1 MASPEIQKQL
11 ADIESSSTSQG
22 DKGSAFTSLLNS
34 IIASSAPEQLT
45 ANLTVFI
52 DTILSDNVGIVT
64 SRPVLAEYVNAI
76 SKLPSA
82 EIKKEVYEY
91 TLEKIR
97 PKIVSFEEQD
107 CNIREALATI
117 YEAEEEHGEAAKVL
131 QGIQLNPH
139 QRQITDEFRLQIYIR
154 IMRNLLEDDESI
166 SADVWLNRATLLIHK
181 SEDPQLN
188 LMFQMCQARI
198 LDAKRQFL
206 NACSKYHQLSFSPI
220 VAESDRMQCLS
231 AAMTCAILAPAGPLR
246 SRSLATLYKDERSPQ
261 LPQDYAL
268 LEKMYMDRLLSQKE
282 VDEFASRLKPHQVAT
297 QSDGTTVLSKAVIEH
312 NLLAASRLYNNI
324 GVEELGVL
332 LGLSGE
338 KAEEYA
344 ARMIEQKRMSG
355 QIDQID
361 GLIYFDS
368 ISGAAKEGGAA
379 VGSAEKPVGRQIRR
393 WDENVSA
400 LAQEVENITSML
412 QNEYPVSNSSSVAP
426 LLWFLRDSH

>member
-45 ANLTVFI
+45 ANLKVFI

-64 SRPVLAEYVNAI
+64 SRPVLAEYVNTI

-82 EIKKEVYEY
+82 EVKKEVYEY
-91 TLEKIR
+91 TLEKIH

-117 YEAEEEHGEAAKVL
+117 YEAEEEHAEAAKVL

-166 SADVWLNRATLLIHK
+166 SADIWLNRATLLIHK

-261 LPQDYAL
+261 LPQDYVL

-297 QSDGTTVLSKAVIEH
+297 QSDGTTVLAKAVIEH

-412 QNEYPVSNSSSVAP
+412 QNEYPDFVAAH
-426 LLWFLRDSH
+426 LVT

>member
-1 MASPEIQKQL
+1 MASPEVQKQL
-11 ADIESSSTSQG
+11 ADIESSTTSQG
-22 DKGSAFTSLLNS
+22 DKGSAFSSLLSS
-34 IIASSAPEQLT
+34 IISSSPPEQLT
-45 ANLTVFI
+45 PNLTVFI

-64 SRPVLAEYVNAI
+64 SRPVLSEYVAAI
-76 SKLPSA
+76 SNLPSA
-82 EIKKEVYEY
+82 EIKKDVYVY

-107 CNIREALATI
+107 CNIREALADI
-117 YEAEEEHGEAAKVL
+117 YEAEEENAEAAKVL

-154 IMRNLLEDDESI
+154 IMRNLLEEDESI
-166 SADVWLNRATLLIHK
+166 TADVWLNRATLLIHK
-181 SEDPQLN
+181 SDDPNLN

-206 NACSKYHQLSFSPI
+206 NACTKYHHLSFSPL
-220 VAESDRMQCLS
+220 VADTDRMQCLS

-261 LPQDYAL
+261 LQQDYAL

-368 ISGAAKEGGAA
+368 ISSAAKEGGAA

-412 QNEYPVSNSSSVAP
+412 QNEYPVSAPSVLP
-426 LLWFLRDSH
+426 VLWFLRDGC

>member
-1 MASPEIQKQL
+1 MASLEVQSQL
-11 ADIESSSTSQG
+11 TAIESSSTSQG
-22 DKGSAFTSLLNS
+22 DKGTAFTSLLSS
-34 IIASSAPEQLT
+34 IVVSSPPEQLT
-45 ANLTVFI
+45 TNLSVFI

-64 SRPVLAEYVNAI
+64 SRPVLSEYVTAI
-76 SKLPSA
+76 SKLSSSEVQK
-82 EIKKEVYEY
+82 EIYVY

-107 CNIREALATI
+107 CNIREALADI
-117 YEAEEEHGEAAKVL
+117 YEAENENAEAAKVL

-139 QRQITDEFRLQIYIR
+139 QRQISDEFRLKVYIR

-166 SADVWLNRATLLIHK
+166 TADAWLNRATLLIHK

-206 NACSKYHQLSFSPI
+206 NACSKYHQLSFSPL
-220 VAESDRMQCLS
+220 VADADRMHCLA

-246 SRSLATLYKDERSPQ
+246 SRSLATLYKDDRAPQ
-261 LPQDYAL
+261 LHQDYAL

-282 VDEFASRLKPHQVAT
+282 VDEFASRLRPHQVAL
-297 QSDGTTVLSKAVIEH
+297 QSEGTTVLSKAVIEH

-324 GVEELGVL
+324 GVDELGVL

-368 ISGAAKEGGAA
+368 IPSAIKEGGAA
-379 VGSAEKPVGRQIRR
+379 VGGAEKVVGRQIRR
-393 WDENVSA
+393 WDENVAA

-412 QNEYPVSNSSSVAP
+412 QNEYPVRISLPACSSHI
-426 LLWFLRDSH
+426 LGLK